1 MMSNM
6 TDTTE
11 ISVCI
16 FFSALLPKHLTGCMT
31 VNLLIEHFEM
41 SVYYYYYIAPVLDI
55 RCLSC
60 VNVQGAMLWDLALLI
75 VTM

>member
-6 TDTTE
+6 TITTE

-16 FFSALLPKHLTGCMT
+16 FFSALLPKHLTGCMI

-41 SVYYYYYIAPVLDI
+41 SVYYYIAPVLNI